1 MIENDQQ
8 LEATHEA
15 LGCLYRALASLR
27 HKILPINPSQYALF
41 AEGPLDEISK
51 LQAEIDA
58 YLGLNERNPATASDP
73 RATAE
78 PVLHEKP
85 PPYGGSRKS

>member
-8 LEATHEA
+8 LDATYQA

-27 HKILPINPSQYALF
+27 RSVLPINPRQYTLF

-51 LQAEIDA
+51 LQAEINA
-58 YLGLNERNPATASDP
+58 YLGLNETAAVVERD
-73 RATAE
+73 AA
-78 PVLHEKP
+78 VLNEQP
-85 PPYGGSRKS
+85 PPYGTP